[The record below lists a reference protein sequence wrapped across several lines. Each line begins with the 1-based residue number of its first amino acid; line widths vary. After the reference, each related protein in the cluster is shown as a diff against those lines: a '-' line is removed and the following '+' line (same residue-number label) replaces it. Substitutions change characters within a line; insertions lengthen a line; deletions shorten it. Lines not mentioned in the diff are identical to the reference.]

1 MKTIDTRGHLCP
13 APLIMAKKGI
23 SEATPGEAIEILTDN
38 DTACQNLQNY
48 LTELKLNPQVRTE
61 GNVHIFTLT
70 APEAL
75 AAAPSPESFC
85 AAPANDYV
93 VAIKS
98 NAMGIGDDDLG
109 HILMRAFINSLN
121 AADKLPTAI
130 LLYNSGVK
138 VALKDTDTALSLQE
152 LEDKGVAVMACG
164 TCVEYFG
171 VKESLAVGMISN
183 MYTITKYLSEAG
195 HVVYP

>member
-1 MKTIDTRGHLCP
+1 MKIIDTRGHLCP

-23 SEATPGEAIEILTDN
+23 QESAPGEDIEILTDN
-38 DTACQNLQNY
+38 DTACQNLESY
-48 LTELKLNPQVRTE
+48 LTELKLSPQVRTE
-61 GNVHIFTLT
+61 GEVHIFSIV
-70 APEAL
+70 APESVAD
-75 AAAPSPESFC
+75 APKAEYFC
-85 AAPANDYV
+85 AVPASDYV

-98 NAMGIGDDDLG
+98 DAMGIGDDELG
-109 HILMRAFINSLN
+109 HLLMRAFINSLN

-152 LEDKGVAVMACG
+152 LEEKGVAINACG
-164 TCVEYFG
+164 TCVEYYG

>member
-1 MKTIDTRGHLCP
+1 MKTIDTRGQLCP

-23 SEATPGEAIEILTDN
+23 NEATPDEEIEILTDN
-38 DTACQNLQNY
+38 DTACQNLENY
-48 LTELKLNPQVRTE
+48 LTELKLNPQIRTE
-61 GNVHIFTLT
+61 GDVHIFSIT
-70 APEAL
+70 APELVASS
-75 AAAPSPESFC
+75 PSPESFC
-85 AAPANDYV
+85 ATPANDYV

-98 NAMGIGDDDLG
+98 DAMGTGDEDLG
-109 HILMRAFINSLN
+109 HLLMRAFINSLN

-138 VALKDTDTALSLQE
+138 VALRDTDTALSLQE
-152 LEDKGVAVMACG
+152 LEDKGVAIIACG

>member
-23 SEATPGEAIEILTDN
+23 SEATSGEEIEILTDN
-38 DTACQNLQNY
+38 DTACQNLENY
-48 LTELKLNPQVRTE
+48 LTELKLNPQIRTE
-61 GNVHIFTLT
+61 GDVHIFSITT
-70 APEAL
+70 PESVASS
-75 AAAPSPESFC
+75 PSPESFC
-85 AAPANDYV
+85 ATPANDYV

-98 NAMGIGDDDLG
+98 DTMGIGDDDLG
-109 HILMRAFINSLN
+109 HLLMRAFINSLN

-138 VALKDTDTALSLQE
+138 VALRDTDTALSLQE
-152 LEDKGVAVMACG
+152 LEDKGVAIIACG

>member
-23 SEATPGEAIEILTDN
+23 QEAAAGEEIEILTDN
-38 DTACQNLQNY
+38 DTACQNLENY
-48 LTELKLNPQVRTE
+48 LTELKLNPQLTTE
-61 GNVHIFTLT
+61 GSVHKFRIT
-70 APEAL
+70 APTTSIEAIS
-75 AAAPSPESFC
+75 AESFC
-85 AAPANDYV
+85 ATPANDYV

-98 NAMGIGDDDLG
+98 DAMGMGDDDLG

-138 VALKDTDTALSLQE
+138 VALKETDTALSLQE
-152 LEDKGVAVMACG
+152 LEDKGVAIISCG
-164 TCVEYFG
+164 TCVEYYG
-171 VKESLAVGMISN
+171 VKETLAVGMISN